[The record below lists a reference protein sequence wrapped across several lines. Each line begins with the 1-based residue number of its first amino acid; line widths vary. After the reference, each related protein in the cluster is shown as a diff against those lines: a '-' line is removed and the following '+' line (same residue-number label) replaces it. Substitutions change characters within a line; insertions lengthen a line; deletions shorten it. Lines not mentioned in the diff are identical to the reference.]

1 MQPGARV
8 RVLPRFGS
16 ERSPTQL
23 RNAAKKGTGAGRA
36 AAAAVAAGGRDSLAR
51 ALRERWFRG
60 AGVRERV
67 GARRTAGRAAVAG
80 RDLARAGRSGGS
92 LHCPLNS

>member
-36 AAAAVAAGGRDSLAR
+36 AAAAVAAG
-51 ALRERWFRG
+51 
-60 AGVRERV
+60 VRERV
-67 GARRTAGRAAVAG
+67 GARPLRVGAGAVYTAPLIVS
-80 RDLARAGRSGGS
+80 RDCLERICTN
-92 LHCPLNS
+92 LK

>member
-1 MQPGARV
+1 MQPGARI
-8 RVLPRFGS
+8 RVLPQFGS

-23 RNAAKKGTGAGRA
+23 RNAAKKGTGVGRA
-36 AAAAVAAGGRDSLAR
+36 AAAAVAGVRDSLAR

-67 GARRTAGRAAVAG
+67 GAWRTAGRAAVAG
-80 RDLARAGRSGGS
+80 QDLARAGRSGGS